1 MTDPAFQ
8 PLTALARKIADKEL
22 SSTELLDHYITRI
35 ERYNPGLN
43 AIVAMDLD
51 RARDQAAAADTAL
64 ANGSPVGPLHGV
76 PVTIKD
82 AFEVEGLVS
91 TGGVP
96 VLKDHVPE
104 KDALAV
110 ARLRN
115 AGAIIVGKT
124 NVPAYSGDW
133 QTTNEIYGTTNNPWN
148 LEHTP
153 GGSSGGAA
161 AAVSAGLIAGEIGSD
176 IGGSIRLPAHF
187 CGLFGHKPTY
197 GVVPMRGHIPPA
209 PVAYSEADL
218 AVGGPLG
225 RSASDVALMFDVLA
239 GDPDDPVRPHP
250 PVGPARVRD
259 AKDLRVAVWLD
270 EPEAGVDA
278 EVVAAVEEAASALE
292 AAGARVDRAAR
303 PDFDFAE
310 MFECYGLLLNGII
323 STSFPP
329 KVLER
334 LAALAADLAPGDRSY
349 EAVQARGAVLTYGQ
363 LLSVEARRQ
372 RIRDAWF
379 DFFESHDVVLC
390 PPVTVP
396 AIRHDPSPNVAARRI
411 TVNGAEAHYFDI
423 MHWAAPATL
432 AYLPATVAPVR
443 RTPDGLP
450 TGVQIIGGHLQDH
463 TTLAVAGMLEDLLGG
478 FTPPPDYA

>member
-8 PLTALARKIADKEL
+8 PLSALANKIADKEL

-35 ERYNPGLN
+35 ERHNPQLN
-43 AIVAMDLD
+43 AVVAMDLD
-51 RARDQAAAADTAL
+51 RAREAAAAADEVL
-64 ANGSPVGPLHGV
+64 ANGGPAGPLHGV
-76 PVTIKD
+76 PMTIKD

-96 VLKDHVPE
+96 ALKDHMPAQ
-104 KDALAV
+104 DALAV
-110 ARLRN
+110 ARLRQ
-115 AGAIIVGKT
+115 AGAVIVGKT

-161 AAVSAGLIAGEIGSD
+161 AAVSAGLSAGEIGSD

-225 RSASDVALMFDVLA
+225 RSAGDVALLFDVLA

-250 PVGPARVRD
+250 PLGPARVRD
-259 AKDLRVAVWLD
+259 VKDLRVAVWLD
-270 EPEAGVDA
+270 EPEAGVDV
-278 EVVAAVEEAASALE
+278 EVAKAVEEAAGALE

-303 PDFDFAE
+303 PVIDFAE

-334 LAALAADLAPGDRSY
+334 LAAIAAGLDPGDRSY
-349 EAVQARGAVLTYGQ
+349 EAVQARGATLTYSQ

-372 RIRDAWF
+372 RIKDAWY
-379 DFFESHDVVLC
+379 DFFQDHDVMLC

-411 TVNGAEAHYFDI
+411 TVNGEEAHYFDI

-432 AYLPATVAPVR
+432 AYLPATVVPVR

-450 TGVQIIGGHLQDH
+450 AGVQIIGGHLQDH
-463 TTLAVAGMLEDLLGG
+463 TTLAVAGMLEELLGG
-478 FTPPPDYA
+478 FTPPPDFA